1 MSAPTLPSPSKPPRR
16 KDANAAERARRALEL
31 RKAGATYDAIAR
43 QVGYANRNGAY
54 QAIQRELQRTLQ
66 EPADDL
72 RMLEVER
79 LNDLYRA
86 MAPKALS
93 GDTWSVDRCLKIMER
108 RAALLGLDAPKPD
121 AAANQQ
127 PVMRRYI
134 LEPRT

>member
-108 RAALLGLDAPKPD
+108 RAALLGLDAPKMD
-121 AAANQQ
+121 ASAIQQ

-134 LEPRT
+134 LEPRS

>member
-1 MSAPTLPSPSKPPRR
+1 MPQKPAHR
-16 KDANAAERARRALEL
+16 KDVNAAERARLALDL
-31 RKAGATYDAIAR
+31 RKAGASYEAIAR
-43 QVGYANRNGAY
+43 QCGFANRSGAY

-121 AAANQQ
+121 AAAIQQ

-134 LEPRT
+134 LEPRTP

>member
-1 MSAPTLPSPSKPPRR
+1 MSSGKGMNR
-16 KDANAAERARRALEL
+16 DANAADRVRRALDL
-31 RKAGATYDAIAR
+31 RKAGVTYDAIAR
-43 QVGYANRNGAY
+43 QCGYGSRTAAY
-54 QAIQRELQRTLQ
+54 NAIQRELTRTLQ

-72 RMLEVER
+72 RLLEVER

-86 MAPKALS
+86 MAPKALQ

-121 AAANQQ
+121 AATIQQ

-134 LEPRT
+134 LEPRTP

>member
-1 MSAPTLPSPSKPPRR
+1 MPQKPAHR
-16 KDANAAERARRALEL
+16 KDVNAAERARLALDL
-31 RKAGATYDAIAR
+31 RKAGASYEAIAR
-43 QVGYANRNGAY
+43 QCGFANRSGAY

-86 MAPKALS
+86 MIPHALS
-93 GDTWSVDRCLKIMER
+93 GDKDSTWYVDRCLKIMER

-121 AAANQQ
+121 AAAIQQ

-134 LEPRT
+134 LEPRS